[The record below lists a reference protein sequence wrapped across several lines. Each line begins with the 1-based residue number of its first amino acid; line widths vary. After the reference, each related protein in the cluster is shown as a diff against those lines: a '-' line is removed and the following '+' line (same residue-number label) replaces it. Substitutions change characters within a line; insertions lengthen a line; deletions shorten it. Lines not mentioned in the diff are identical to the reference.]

1 MAQVEKATN
10 GKSGGDGS
18 TGSAGPAPARR
29 GLFGLVRQSLVDR
42 SGQNGQQSTGAK
54 PKRGQTFQFFFGL
67 ILFMLGSQ
75 VLLTVLSVVGGALHA
90 EAFLQSTLAP
100 RSQGVLLLSGLTWF
114 ELFWFALVALLY
126 YALIKTKLLPT
137 DPFGSKARAR
147 EQAAQRGST
156 RSTASGASGKT
167 STMTT
172 VNVRPVTRADR
183 RAVAQERAAQEAAAA
198 AKNAKRTKSGQT
210 AAPLVAADSVARSGD
225 YDAEYER
232 AKAAQRQ
239 MRRRGAKR

>member
-29 GLFGLVRQSLVDR
+29 GLFGLVRQSLIDR
-42 SGQNGQQSTGAK
+42 PGQNGQQSTGAK

-90 EAFLQSTLAP
+90 EAFLQSSLAP

-156 RSTASGASGKT
+156 RSGERRRRQDLDDDHRERAPRHPRRPARRRPGACRAGGRRGREEREAHQVGPDGR
-167 STMTT
+167 TT
-172 VNVRPVTRADR
+172 GRGRLG
-183 RAVAQERAAQEAAAA
+183 RAVGR
-198 AKNAKRTKSGQT
+198 
-210 AAPLVAADSVARSGD
+210 L
-225 YDAEYER
+225 
-232 AKAAQRQ
+232 
-239 MRRRGAKR
+239 RRRI